1 MRKAPIPLLAVIAAI
16 ATMACTPMARP
27 PATTGNGGGTPS
39 TPPPAPTPAV
49 PPEPPPTVPPEP
61 TPQDI
66 EKRWTIEP
74 ADFRD
79 DGVSIL
85 GDYSNRSEPYAW
97 DRISAGKVRVS
108 IGGKALPFTSTT
120 YQPAFESDLDGAEW
134 TVAAEVRAGAVVLV
148 LTAEDQRRDAD
159 RVASV
164 TITNRGY
171 GYLSVPT
178 VTFSAPQ
185 TAGGAAATG
194 VAVRESGVGSVLLTS
209 RGSGY
214 TSPPTVTFTGGTGTG
229 ATATATLR
237 ASGEVDAVTI
247 TNPGTGYGQSGL
259 PTAVFS
265 APASGTTASGQV
277 FPRLGVESV
286 RITNGGSGYTAPPTV
301 GFAAGTGADAA
312 GAAVLARTGN
322 SLHQNLY
329 WGRQTLY
336 GKQLLVEVVA
346 D

>member
-1 MRKAPIPLLAVIAAI
+1 MRKAPIPMLAVIAAI
-16 ATMACTPMARP
+16 TAIVAMACAPMARP

-39 TPPPAPTPAV
+39 TTPPAPAP

-61 TPQDI
+61 TPQDT
-66 EKRWTIEP
+66 EKRWTISP
-74 ADFRD
+74 AHFGD

-148 LTAEDQRRDAD
+148 LTATDQRRDAD
-159 RVASV
+159 RVESV
-164 TITNRGY
+164 TITNAGY

-185 TAGGAAATG
+185 TAGVTATG
-194 VAVRESGVGSVLLTS
+194 VAVRESGVRSVLLVS

-214 TSPPTVTFTGGTGTG
+214 TAPPTVTFTGGTGTG
-229 ATATATLR
+229 ASATATLR
-237 ASGEVDAVTI
+237 ASGEVDSVTI
-247 TNPGTGYGQSGL
+247 TNPGTGYGQSGQ
-259 PTAVFS
+259 PTVVFS
-265 APASGTTASGQV
+265 APASGTTASGQA
-277 FPRLGVESV
+277 FPSLGVESV
-286 RITNGGSGYTAPPTV
+286 TITNGGSGYTAPPSV

-312 GAAVLARTGN
+312 GTAVLARTGN

-336 GKQLLVEVVA
+336 GKQLLVQVV
-346 D
+346 DD